1 MDLDGTQNTEIVCDT
16 PEAKFTWDAPS
27 WSPDG
32 TKIVTR
38 VNVHGQRDRGNLALI
53 TLAQPQPL
61 LVTNPTK
68 DRTNIHAADV
78 WLDETRFVFQSDEKG
93 FDAVGIY
100 DLSSHEKTWLHTTE
114 TAITHLEVF
123 NNGTTKHV
131 LLTEH
136 GRNEDTLIHLNPADG
151 ARVATLSL
159 PGTIKHLGSI
169 HEGQGLIALESAET
183 PIEVHRFQIKPQQLT
198 HSTWLTMS
206 RARQNEWIQCDVQHV
221 TFPTFDIDPK
231 TQEARQLHAIL
242 YTPRDTTPADE
253 RIVRI
258 KSFYGGSNTFS
269 IDTQIFCAAGIA
281 TFSPAVRGS
290 WGQGMEF
297 YRLNDGDL
305 GGDEIVDLFR
315 GGPLVG
321 F

>member
-1 MDLDGTQNTEIVCDT
+1 MPPVGPLTAQKCDT
-16 PEAKFTWDAPS
+16 REC
-27 WSPDG
+27 
-32 TKIVTR
+32 TR
-38 VNVHGQRDRGNLALI
+38 SERSGNLALI

-61 LVTNPTK
+61 LVTNPQ
-68 DRTNIHAADV
+68 RSNQHPCCGRVARRA
-78 WLDETRFVFQSDEKG
+78 RFVFQSDEKG

-297 YRLNDGDL
+297 YRQ
-305 GGDEIVDLFR
+305 R
-315 GGPLVG
+315 WGPRRR
-321 F
+321 